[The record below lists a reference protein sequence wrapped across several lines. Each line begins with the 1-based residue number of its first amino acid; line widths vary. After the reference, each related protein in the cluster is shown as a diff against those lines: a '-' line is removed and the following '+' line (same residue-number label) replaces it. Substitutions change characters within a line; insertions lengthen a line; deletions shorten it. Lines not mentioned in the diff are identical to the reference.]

1 MHTLSEAYN
10 WPITHKHTHTRTL
23 VWYIHTHTH
32 TPSEAHTSHPRGGER
47 VSLDRER
54 ERESMWSTRLSI
66 DNKTHVTNACVTWQ
80 TRVSR
85 YSSPPSH
92 RERAKETDRIPL
104 TYYSRNKYY
113 QQSDERDTRVCHTR
127 LSRDKRII
135 VSSSLH
141 IPIHLSLRM
150 TTFSLS
156 MSDDI
161 PVSIS
166 IHKKK
171 IYRYT
176 PFGAQVRIHKKL
188 GGLRYFTT
196 YMR

>member
-10 WPITHKHTHTRTL
+10 WPITHKHTHTCM
-23 VWYIHTHTH
+23 IHTYTHSHTKRSTH
-32 TPSEAHTSHPRGGER
+32 QPPKRGRKSEHI
-47 VSLDRER
+47 DRER

-104 TYYSRNKYY
+104 TRNKYY

-127 LSRDKRII
+127 LSRDKRIV
-135 VSSSLH
+135 VSLSLH

-156 MSDDI
+156 MSDNI
-161 PVSIS
+161 SVSIS
-166 IHKKK
+166 IHDN
-171 IYRYT
+171 ISLHISSSGQSIINRRTYT
-176 PFGAQVRIHKKL
+176 HITL
-188 GGLRYFTT
+188 ST
-196 YMR
+196 